1 MGVASGSGLFAMAC
15 LSVDGAT
22 AAGRGYGRGMRL
34 LAPVEFNIFDS
45 ITGLPMHPLGVHF
58 AVVLLPLAAI
68 MLIVLFFVPKWR
80 GVFGWPTM
88 AGLVA
93 GTVAAFVAKE
103 TGEAFAV
110 HVGLPQDHAAWGDAL
125 VIVAVALV
133 VVAGAWF
140 WQQRA
145 VGTRAAK
152 VRAPIT
158 LATGILAVALA
169 GAATVMT
176 IVVGHSGATAVWEG
190 QLDPVQTPKVSI
202 SAPASPG
209 ATATSTSKAIAL
221 TQVG

>member
-1 MGVASGSGLFAMAC
+1 MAC

-22 AAGRGYGRGMRL
+22 AAARGYGRGMRL

-45 ITGLPMHPLGVHF
+45 ITGLPMHPLVVHF
-58 AVVLLPLAAI
+58 AVVQLPLAAI